1 MREILGSAMDPYSA
15 FWMGRGL
22 IGAPPP
28 RPQPAIMAAA
38 GQQRVGGGGQA
49 PPLPV
54 PGRGWLAAAEETAAA
69 GRAWV
74 AFASDL
80 VALAFKVLVLGA
92 AAVAAWQGVGVVSAG
107 KAAFGTEE
115 GARSA
120 GRTLNALRSEF
131 SAPAL
136 WALGAACFGLLATVV
151 LVLRG
156 PTGGSGEQARP
167 PPASSRALYRARR
180 IHRQSDLR
188 GVHGPTHRG

>member
-1 MREILGSAMDPYSA
+1 
-15 FWMGRGL
+15 MGRGVV
-22 IGAPPP
+22 GAYQLPPPQQP
-28 RPQPAIMAAA
+28 RPQPAIMAHP
-38 GQQRVGGGGQA
+38 Q
-49 PPLPV
+49 PV

-92 AAVAAWQGVGVVSAG
+92 VAVAVWQGLGAVSAG
-107 KAAFGTEE
+107 KAAFGSEE

-120 GRTLNALRSEF
+120 GRTLNAFLSEF

-156 PTGGSGEQARP
+156 PAGGSGEQARP
-167 PPASSRALYRARR
+167 PSAARAPSRR
-180 IHRQSDLR
+180 
-188 GVHGPTHRG
+188 